1 VSTLIRRWRTAFGFL
16 LLFLLW
22 EVGVHVFAVHEY
34 ILPPPSQV
42 LRALIKN
49 WQPVLAS
56 AGITTLEIVAGYALA
71 IVVSIPLAIGI
82 VFSRTM
88 EETVYPIVVFLQI
101 IPKIAVAPSRR
112 NCCWCSSCRSSR
124 S

>member
-1 VSTLIRRWRTAFGFL
+1 MSTLIRRWRTAFGFL

-49 WQPVLAS
+49 WQPVLANRPR
-56 AGITTLEIVAGYALA
+56 ITPSSGNDASRAWRTGHADGFGQPRHGHCH
-71 IVVSIPLAIGI
+71 PLC
-82 VFSRTM
+82 
-88 EETVYPIVVFLQI
+88 
-101 IPKIAVAPSRR
+101 RR
-112 NCCWCSSCRSSR
+112 
-124 S
+124 